1 MNYRPVS
8 WVHPHLELRPS
19 RIDGF
24 GVFATAPFREGETV
38 FIWGG
43 VLVTWDEYTAGRIS
57 SRSCSAVDE
66 GLYLGKFPVLGD
78 MLDDFANHSCDPNLW
93 LVDSAA
99 LVARRDI
106 ACEEEVTF
114 DYATFYD
121 IDDWVVSENCC
132 CGSPS
137 CRGIVTG
144 ADWRLPALQERYD
157 GHFAPFLA
165 RRIRLLANERLA
177 R

>member
-1 MNYRPVS
+1 MNYRPTS

-19 RIDGF
+19 PIHGS
-24 GVFATAPFREGETV
+24 GVFATAPIQQGETA

-43 VLVTWDEYTAGRIS
+43 ILAAWDDYMAGRIS
-57 SRSCSAVDE
+57 ARSCTAVDE
-66 GLYLGKFPVLGD
+66 GLYLGKLPALGD

-93 LVDSAA
+93 LVDSVT
-99 LVARRDI
+99 LTARRDI
-106 ACEEEVTF
+106 ARGEEVTF

-121 IDDWVVSENCC
+121 IDELVISDACQ
-132 CGSPS
+132 CGSPL
-137 CRGIVTG
+137 CRKVVTG

-165 RRIRLLANERLA
+165 RRIRLLTNERLV